1 MSLLSLRNS
10 IALSIIAGAFAVLF
24 VAPSAHAQ
32 TSLADTIADLLRQVA
47 VLQERV
53 KQLQE
58 QDTDFKQD
66 RVTYFKVP
74 GSVTLKEGATAQAR
88 GNSDILF
95 SLIES
100 TDQRRIEDMVIIPQV
115 RITLSRPCNENLSCP
130 AVMTEHTIREGESMK
145 FSGGDGDT
153 YVITVRTAEDTSA
166 TFRVSKYDVDDEDD
180 NTKDEDDTDEDG
192 ADDGKDT
199 DEDADDFNDPT
210 VYFSI
215 PGSVTLKEGQTAQTK
230 SAKTFFFTLMK
241 YYPSVVSEDTVSVPQ
256 ARIGTSKYCPGG
268 LACPAVVPEYT
279 IRGGES
285 IEVADSIG
293 NRYKITFSD
302 ATSKAATFK
311 VTQVSS
317 VLNAESFLES
327 NGRVKSAHIS
337 LSTTENAAVLAEL
350 SQKVAE
356 LQQLVNLLRERLSQI
371 QEETNEEAEGVIVQT
386 GVTYPPAPTVDFAI
400 PGSFS
405 LRSGTA
411 ALSTS
416 GRQPLYVVLRS
427 LQRERNSSRSET
439 QACIGISSYCVP
451 GNTCT
456 DEDIPEFLIGEGE
469 AATAYDARGYA
480 YSVNLDDVATST
492 VRFSVG
498 VSVSPYKNT
507 TYTTD
512 PNSLINRPDQPRRCS
527 GS

>member
-88 GNSDILF
+88 GSSDILF

-153 YVITVRTAEDTSA
+153 YVITVRTAQDTSA

-180 NTKDEDDTDEDG
+180 NTKDEDDTDEEG

-241 YYPSVVSEDTVSVPQ
+241 YYPSVVSEDVVSVPQ

-279 IRGGES
+279 IRSGEA
-285 IEVADSIG
+285 IEVKDSIG
-293 NRYKITFSD
+293 NLYRITF
-302 ATSKAATFK
+302 TSSTNNSVTFK
-311 VTQVSS
+311 VVQVSS
-317 VLNAESFLES
+317 VLNADSLL
-327 NGRVKSAHIS
+327 NDGRVKGV
-337 LSTTENAAVLAEL
+337 STSVSSRDNAAVIAEL

-356 LQQLVNLLRERLSQI
+356 LQQLVSLLRERLSQI

-386 GVTYPPAPTVDFAI
+386 GVTYPPAPTVDFEI

-512 PNSLINRPDQPRRCS
+512 PDSLINRPDQPRRCS